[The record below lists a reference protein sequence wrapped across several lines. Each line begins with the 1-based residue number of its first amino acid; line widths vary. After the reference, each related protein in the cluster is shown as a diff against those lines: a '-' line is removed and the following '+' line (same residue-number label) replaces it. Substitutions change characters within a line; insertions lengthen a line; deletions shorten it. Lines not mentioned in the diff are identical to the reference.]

1 MTIYTFGPIY
11 QERIWGGSALASLYG
26 RTLPAPDRIGE
37 SWEVVDRPEAVSPL
51 FALTENPDQA
61 PEAKGTLHDLWTS
74 SRAEVFGERAPKAER
89 FPILIKLLD
98 CRETLSIQVHPPAAI
113 APQLKGE
120 PKTEMWYFLHTEPGA
135 KIYAGLKKGV
145 TADAFKAAIGT
156 PGLAALLHE
165 LPTEP
170 GEAMFLP
177 SGRVHAIGA
186 GNLILEIQQN
196 SDTTYRVDDWGRIDK
211 DGKPRALHIEESKLS
226 IDYGDFEPLFAQPH
240 GERVVESAY
249 FATHRVFLYPGE
261 FRTYNPNKQSFNYH
275 FVARGTVKIGE
286 RSFKPGDGF
295 LLPAS
300 APQYDVVA
308 QAGKGGDQE
317 EMVELV
323 TVSFPR

>member
-11 QERIWGGSALASLYG
+11 QERIWGGSALATLYG

-51 FALTENPDQA
+51 FVDG
-61 PEAKGTLHDLWTS
+61 EAKGTLNDLWKS
-74 SRAEVFGERAPKAER
+74 SRIEVFGKRAPKVDR

-98 CRETLSIQVHPPAAI
+98 CRETLSIQVHPPASMA
-113 APQLKGE
+113 AQLKGE

-135 KIYAGLKKGV
+135 KIYAGLKKGA
-145 TADAFKAAIGT
+145 TAESFKAAIGT
-156 PGLAALLHE
+156 PALAGLLHE

-226 IDYGDFEPLFAQPH
+226 IDYTDFEPLFAQPH

-249 FATHRVFLYPGE
+249 FATYRVFLYPGE
-261 FRTYNPNKQSFNYH
+261 YRTYTPAGESFNYH
-275 FVARGTVKIGE
+275 FVVRGTVKVGE
-286 RSFKPGDGF
+286 KVFKPGDGF
-295 LLPAS
+295 LVPAN

-308 QAGKGGDQE
+308 QASEAGKE
-317 EMVELV
+317 EEVVELV
-323 TVSFPR
+323 TVAFPK